1 MVGKRLVEKRLT
13 EGDLDE
19 ISWKEISGYNVYS
32 VCLNDIHL
40 KWSIPYRG
48 TIIPMI

>member
-1 MVGKRLVEKRLT
+1 MK
-13 EGDLDE
+13 
-19 ISWKEISGYNVYS
+19 KEISGYNVYS

-48 TIIPMI
+48 IIMFIVYV